1 MKFGDNPSILVH
13 CRRCK
18 NSPILDRSPLYARD
32 GSGYVLRKGK
42 CDSCADLAKKRL
54 PLYYPIDPRVQHI
67 TMFNLKRK
75 YLAKT
80 TALSETDLRSYRDP
94 TITDPEGEILRNPDL
109 EPKDFEHEDLVGDDP
124 EGEDIEEEEGEENG
138 DRGDRKKEDDRYPA
152 TNKRTAGA
160 PLGERKYIR
169 DLWNRLLSDF
179 PLRCGKLKNGS
190 KRGRISFRGVSIF
203 VPEIAELRK
212 EVRVLCDLSPESSTH
227 PTPCAT
233 EATSEDPA
241 RRLGIRITYSN
252 KDTSSFDSQWCQ
264 QSGGRKIRVLNSL
277 VDFLV
282 EKMKNVPRVDC
293 DVSY

>member
-1 MKFGDNPSILVH
+1 MNHIHAYSSM
-13 CRRCK
+13 
-18 NSPILDRSPLYARD
+18 SPFFL
-32 GSGYVLRKGK
+32 SGVPWSTNR
-42 CDSCADLAKKRL
+42 
-54 PLYYPIDPRVQHI
+54 
-67 TMFNLKRK
+67 
-75 YLAKT
+75 
-80 TALSETDLRSYRDP
+80 DLR
-94 TITDPEGEILRNPDL
+94 
-109 EPKDFEHEDLVGDDP
+109 
-124 EGEDIEEEEGEENG
+124 
-138 DRGDRKKEDDRYPA
+138 
-152 TNKRTAGA
+152 
-160 PLGERKYIR
+160 
-169 DLWNRLLSDF
+169 NRLLSDF
-179 PLRCGKLKNGS
+179 PLRCGTLKNSS
-190 KRGRISFRGVSIF
+190 KRGRIYFRSVSIF

-293 DVSY
+293 DVSYWDLPGEEDLKLVTLPESTFAEEELADVVLLRYNMPLQPLFSRLNLANCPMFSNLYMGLLGLSCFL